1 MTNKMME
8 VICISNTSINTGNKL
23 PIDIGQT
30 YFINKSSIYMDE
42 DGDAFGIVYTAI
54 VDEAHP
60 EAVKPS
66 TIVGSLALK
75 HFKSV
80 I

>member
-8 VICISNTSINTGNKL
+8 VICISNTSIHTGNKL
-23 PIDIGQT
+23 PLDIRQP
-30 YFINKSSIYMDE
+30 YFIDKSSIYMDD

-54 VDEAHP
+54 IDEAHS
-60 EAVKPS
+60 EEVKPG

>member
-8 VICISNTSINTGNKL
+8 VICISNTSIYTGNKL
-23 PIDIGQT
+23 PLDIKQP
-30 YFINKSSIYMDE
+30 YFINKSSIYTDE
-42 DGDAFGIVYTAI
+42 DGDAFGLVYTAI
-54 VDEAHP
+54 VDEAHSD
-60 EAVKPS
+60 AVKPG
-66 TIVGSLALK
+66 TIVGNFALK